1 MFTDKLMSKLQKT
14 HPQISQITGQGRR
27 RRMERRR
34 TGKASEHELALE
46 FSHPN
51 IFMDSQGG

>member
-27 RRMERRR
+27 MMERRR

-46 FSHPN
+46 FSHPS
-51 IFMDSQGG
+51 IFMD

>member
-27 RRMERRR
+27 RRMGR

-46 FSHPN
+46 FSHLN
-51 IFMDSQGG
+51 IFTD